1 LAPDPASDST
11 LSGEILAMTDNERRR
26 AVRAPAKLA
35 MEIKLGGHDQA
46 RAETINV
53 SANGVYFLS
62 KTHIPPLTRLQ
73 ITLMLPQR
81 GDGPKSV
88 HREVVCDGVVV
99 RTDPD
104 TPHPDQK
111 QYEIACY
118 FTSISGA
125 DQDQLESYILKQLAF

>member
-1 LAPDPASDST
+1 
-11 LSGEILAMTDNERRR
+11 MTDNERRR

-35 MEIKLGGHDQA
+35 MEIQLGGSDRA
-46 RAETINV
+46 LAETVNV

-62 KTHIPPLTRLQ
+62 RTHIPPLTRLQ
-73 ITLMLPQR
+73 ITLMLPQQ
-81 GDGPKSV
+81 GEGPKPA

-104 TPHPDQK
+104 TPRPEQE

-125 DQDQLESYILKQLAF
+125 DKDKLESYILKQLAF